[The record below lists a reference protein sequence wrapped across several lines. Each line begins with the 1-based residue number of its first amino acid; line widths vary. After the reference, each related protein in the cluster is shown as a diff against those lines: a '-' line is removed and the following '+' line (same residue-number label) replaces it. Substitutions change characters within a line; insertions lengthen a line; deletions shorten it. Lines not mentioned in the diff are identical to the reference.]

1 MRYWL
6 TGLFITLSMQ
16 ANAACLPAEL
26 CARITGLADQPL
38 GAWGGS
44 GDMTSTY
51 TLCAYVQNDN
61 ENNYEITGTGTGP
74 GNAYILSNGTSD
86 ISMTVEYEEDSAP
99 GWVVLNENI
108 ATIFPNPETSDELC
122 GSGNTAK
129 VRVTVADSVMQY
141 TTSGSYSGTVN
152 LEISPD

>member
-16 ANAACLPAEL
+16 ANAACLPTDL

-44 GDMTSTY
+44 GAMTSTY

-61 ENNYEITGTGTGP
+61 DQIIIPTKFNQLGIMN
-74 GNAYILSNGTSD
+74 
-86 ISMTVEYEEDSAP
+86 
-99 GWVVLNENI
+99 
-108 ATIFPNPETSDELC
+108 
-122 GSGNTAK
+122 AK
-129 VRVTVADSVMQY
+129 VYD
-141 TTSGSYSGTVN
+141 TSN
-152 LEISPD
+152 PNQPN